1 MENAQFLVSLFMY
14 AECSSC
20 KMNRNEDLRFTQLY
34 FIKEFKKPY
43 VCDPNRIL
51 VTQTMS
57 T

>member
-34 FIKEFKKPY
+34 FIKEFKKPH